1 VTPLRADRLLALP
14 VRLHGIPVGRPVDLL
29 LDLHERKAVGLD
41 VLCGDEVHRF
51 LPLQTA
57 VVSAEEIGIRSPFL
71 LLEEDE
77 LAFYRART
85 VPLSALRGMMVR
97 RGERERGTLDDVVVG
112 SNGSVD
118 AVVVDEHELPLDDQV
133 QIDLESRSAAVS

>member
-14 VRLHGIPVGRPVDLL
+14 VRLHGIPLGRPVDLL
-29 LDLHERKAVGLD
+29 LDLRERKAVGLD

-57 VVSAEEIGIRSPFL
+57 VISDEEIAIRSPFL

-85 VPLSALRGMMVR
+85 ASLSALRGTAVQR
-97 RGERERGTLDDVVVG
+97 TGRELGTLEDVVVG
-112 SNGSVD
+112 SDGSVD
-118 AVVVDEHELPLDDQV
+118 AVVIDERELPLDEHV
-133 QIDLESRSAAVS
+133 QIELESRAAAVS

>member
-14 VRLHGIPVGRPVDLL
+14 VRLHGIPLGRPVDLL
-29 LDLHERKAVGLD
+29 LDLRERKAVGLE

-57 VVSAEEIGIRSPFL
+57 VVSDDEIAIRSPFL

-85 VPLSALRGMMVR
+85 ASLSALRGMVVQR
-97 RGERERGTLDDVVVG
+97 TGRKLGTLEDIVVG
-112 SNGSVD
+112 SDGSVD
-118 AVVVDEHELPLDDQV
+118 AVVVDERELPLDEQV
-133 QIDLESRSAAVS
+133 QIELESRSAVVS